1 MKNYTSTKPS
11 PKKKKASTQDQNLCD
26 EVFFFL
32 RTICD
37 EVSLNNIHKLSYKL
51 SCNKLEKIFLQIF
64 ETKLYPPKIEKIK
77 IKNKKC
83 MRRIL
88 LIKD

>member
-11 PKKKKASTQDQNLCD
+11 PKKKKASTQDQNL
-26 EVFFFL
+26 
-32 RTICD
+32 CD